1 LLSVENLCV
10 SYGAIAAVN
19 DVSFTVGDGEVV
31 TILGANGA
39 GKTTILRAVSGL
51 PVQKSGAIIFDGVSV
66 AGLPG
71 HRVVERGVCLVP
83 EGRRLFPDH
92 TVEENLELGAFRRLR
107 AGGRAEVQADL
118 EEVFALFPRIRERC
132 AQKAGLLSGGEQQ
145 MVAVARA
152 LLSRP
157 KLLMLDEPSLG
168 LAPGLAR
175 AIFESLFALKKRGL
189 SLLIVEQMAWLG
201 LGVCDRAYVL
211 ESGRFVL
218 EGPRERMLAD
228 PAVVSVYLG
237 GPRSEAARGA

>member
-1 LLSVENLCV
+1 MLSVQNLSV

-19 DVSFTVGDGEVV
+19 DVSFMVGDGEVV

-51 PVQKSGAIIFDGVSV
+51 PVQKSGAIIFDGVNV

-71 HRVVERGVCLVP
+71 HRLVERGICLVP

-118 EEVFALFPRIRERC
+118 EEVFALFPRIRERR

-152 LLSRP
+152 LLGRP

-175 AIFESLFALKKRGL
+175 AIFESLYG
-189 SLLIVEQMAWLG
+189 W
-201 LGVCDRAYVL
+201 
-211 ESGRFVL
+211 
-218 EGPRERMLAD
+218 
-228 PAVVSVYLG
+228 PA
-237 GPRSEAARGA
+237 PPIEAAARLARHREEKDPEPCSCLQSSALTWVRTVAALLAWTRQARS